1 MCGGEERERED
12 GGGEGWVKVYST
24 TRACTI
30 PDHQVSML
38 CTLITQ
44 EPCAFNIT
52 HPHSQFNLY
61 TGSMSVLGVEISIC
75 SIRVSLRKR
84 TRW

>member
-1 MCGGEERERED
+1 MGHSVVCGR
-12 GGGEGWVKVYST
+12 VPIHSPLHYKSLYST
-24 TRACTI
+24 H
-30 PDHQVSML
+30 HQLSGL
-38 CTLITQ
+38 CALITQ
-44 EPCAFNIT
+44 EPCTFNIT
-52 HPHSQFNLY
+52 HPYSQFNLY